1 MRRRYCQIAALVVVA
16 VAGLLPA
23 SGAPIPATVS
33 GVVRDARGTPQMG
46 AVVELLAA
54 DATVVARVY
63 TNMRGG
69 YAFDRVWPGIY
80 QVKATG
86 DSFLPTLRENLHL
99 QARSKLIVNLTLSTL
114 FEAVQWLPAQPRA
127 PDEPTDDWKWTLRSS
142 ANRPLLRYLEDGPLV
157 VVAGDDNGS
166 APQLAA
172 RVSVASSSRD
182 FGEGGPHHAFA
193 LERSSA
199 TGGHLIL
206 RANLS
211 PQPADSSE
219 YLAGYELALGPERQ
233 IRNVA
238 TVQQMSVVE
247 GAGGS
252 QGLYALRL
260 RSAEAVNLGPN
271 ASMEVGNEV
280 QSVHG
285 PDEVT
290 SSLPF
295 VNVSWHSDGA
305 AVSYR
310 LATSP
315 EMQDAGQL
323 ADSRTLAPLF
333 SEDGGKVRIQHGL
346 HQELRF
352 EDNTASRR
360 AMVAFYQDQVDS
372 PVIGGGGSVEQQEL
386 ASGDMLYD
394 PVSQA
399 FRVTGPGYTSGGFR
413 AVFAQK
419 VTSSTWAT
427 ISFANGKA
435 LAFDSPDS
443 AVTLDEAVQGLS
455 QRRTQAIT
463 ATLDGKLQR
472 TGTGWRA
479 SYRWQPSN
487 TVTPVAVYD
496 NFGQGAYLNLLIR
509 QPIHCGHL
517 LPNGTEALVDVR
529 NLLAEGYRPFV
540 TRDGSTL
547 YFAQDERS
555 IQGGLSFSF

>member
-1 MRRRYCQIAALVVVA
+1 M
-16 VAGLLPA
+16 
-23 SGAPIPATVS
+23 
-33 GVVRDARGTPQMG
+33 RDARGIPQMG
-46 AVVELLAA
+46 AVVELMAA

-69 YAFDRVWPGIY
+69 YAFDHVLPGLY

-86 DSFLPTLRENLHL
+86 DSFLPTLREGL
-99 QARSKLIVNLTLSTL
+99 QLRARSKIVVNLTLSTL
-114 FEAVQWLPAQPRA
+114 FEAVQWLPAQPRS
-127 PDEPTDDWKWTLRSS
+127 PDESTEDWKWTLRSS

-157 VVAGDDNGS
+157 VLAGDDNGS

-172 RVSVASSSRD
+172 RVSVAG
-182 FGEGGPHHAFA
+182 FGRAFGQGGPHHAFA
-193 LERSSA
+193 MERSSA

-238 TVQQMSVVE
+238 TVQQMNVVE

-252 QGLYALRL
+252 QGLYDFRL

-285 PDEVT
+285 PSDVT

-295 VNVSWHSDGA
+295 VNLSWHSDGA
-305 AVSYR
+305 VISYR

-323 ADSRTLAPLF
+323 AEDRTLAPMF
-333 SEDGGKVRIQHGL
+333 SEEGGKLRIQHGL
-346 HQELRF
+346 HQEIRL
-352 EDNTASRR
+352 EDNTATRR
-360 AMVAFYQDQVDS
+360 AMVAVYQDQVDS
-372 PVIGGGGSVEQQEL
+372 PVIGGGGSVEQQDL
-386 ASGDMLYD
+386 AFGNILYD
-394 PVSQA
+394 PVSQV
-399 FRVTGPGYTSGGFR
+399 FHVTGPGYTSGGFR
-413 AVFAQK
+413 AVYAQK

-427 ISFANGKA
+427 LSFANGKA
-435 LAFDSPDS
+435 LAFDTPDS
-443 AVTLDEAVQGLS
+443 AVSVPGAVHGLYQSRTEAV
-455 QRRTQAIT
+455 T
-463 ATLDGKLQR
+463 ASLEGSVQR
-472 TGTGWRA
+472 TGTAWRA
-479 SYRWQPSN
+479 SYRWQPAN

-496 NFGQGAYLNLLIR
+496 NFGRSAYLNLLIR

-529 NLLAEGYRPFV
+529 NLLAQGYRPFL

-555 IQGGLSFSF
+555 VLGGLSFTF

>member
-1 MRRRYCQIAALVVVA
+1 VVA
-16 VAGLLPA
+16 VASLLPA
-23 SGAPIPATVS
+23 SGAPFPATVS

-46 AVVELLAA
+46 AVVELMAA

-69 YAFDRVWPGIY
+69 YAFDHVLPGIY

-86 DSFLPTLRENLHL
+86 DSFLPTLREGL
-99 QARSKLIVNLTLSTL
+99 QLRARSKIIVNLTLSTL
-114 FEAVQWLPAQPRA
+114 FEAVQWLPAQPRS
-127 PDEPTDDWKWTLRSS
+127 PDESTEDWKWTLRSS

-157 VVAGDDNGS
+157 VLAGDDKS

-172 RVSVASSSRD
+172 RVSVDGSSRD
-182 FGEGGPHHAFA
+182 FGQGGPHHAFA

-211 PQPADSSE
+211 PQPQDSSQ

-238 TVQQMSVVE
+238 TVQQMNVVE

-252 QGLYALRL
+252 QGLYDFRL

-285 PDEVT
+285 PSDIT
-290 SSLPF
+290 SSMPF
-295 VNVSWHSDGA
+295 VNISWHSDGA
-305 AVSYR
+305 VVSYR

-323 ADSRTLAPLF
+323 ADNRTLAPMF
-333 SEDGGKVRIQHGL
+333 SEEGGKVRIEHGL

-360 AMVAFYQDQVDS
+360 AMLAFYQDQVDS

-386 ASGDMLYD
+386 ASGDILYD
-394 PVSQA
+394 PVSQV

-413 AVFAQK
+413 AVIAQK
-419 VTSSTWAT
+419 VNESTWAT
-427 ISFANGKA
+427 LSFAGGKA
-435 LAFDSPDS
+435 LVFDTPNS
-443 AVTLDEAVQGLS
+443 AVTLDQAVQGLS
-455 QRRTQAIT
+455 ERRTEAIT
-463 ATLDGKLQR
+463 ASLQGRFQR

-479 SYRWQPSN
+479 SYRWQPAN

-509 QPIHCGHL
+509 QPIHCGRL

-529 NLLAEGYRPFV
+529 NLLAEGYRPFL

>member
-1 MRRRYCQIAALVVVA
+1 
-16 VAGLLPA
+16 
-23 SGAPIPATVS
+23 
-33 GVVRDARGTPQMG
+33 MG
-46 AVVELLAA
+46 AMVELLAA

-69 YAFDRVWPGIY
+69 YAFDHVLPGIY

-86 DSFLPTLRENLHL
+86 DSFLPTLREGLHL
-99 QARSKLIVNLTLSTL
+99 GARSKLVVNLTLSTL

-157 VVAGDDNGS
+157 VLAPDDHGS

-252 QGLYALRL
+252 QGLYAFRL

-305 AVSYR
+305 VVSYR

-315 EMQDAGQL
+315 ELQNAGEL
-323 ADSRTLAPLF
+323 ADSSTLAPIF
-333 SEDGGKVRIQHGL
+333 SEENGKVRIEHGL

-360 AMVAFYQDQVDS
+360 AMVAFYQDQVTS
-372 PVIGGGGSVEQQEL
+372 PVIGGGGSVEQQDL
-386 ASGDMLYD
+386 ASGNMLFD
-394 PVSQA
+394 PVSQV
-399 FRVTGPGYTSGGFR
+399 FRVTGPGYTSGGLR

-419 VTSSTWAT
+419 VNSSTWAT
-427 ISFANGKA
+427 LSFANGKA
-435 LAFDSPDS
+435 LAFDSPGS
-443 AVTLDEAVQGLS
+443 AVTLDEAVQGLTE
-455 QRRTQAIT
+455 RRTQAVT
-463 ATLDGKLQR
+463 AALDGKLER

-479 SYRWQPSN
+479 SYRWQPAN

-496 NFGQGAYLNLLIR
+496 NFGQSAYLNLLIR

-517 LPNGTEALVDVR
+517 LPNGAEALVDVR
-529 NLLAEGYRPFV
+529 NLLAQGYRPFL